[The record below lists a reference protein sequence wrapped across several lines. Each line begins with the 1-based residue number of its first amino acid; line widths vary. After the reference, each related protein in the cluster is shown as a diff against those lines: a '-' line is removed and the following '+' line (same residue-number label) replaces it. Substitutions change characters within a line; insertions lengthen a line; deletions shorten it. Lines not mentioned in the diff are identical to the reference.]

1 MKRSKVKLLLLD
13 FEVSMMK
20 RKFMI
25 GWQATIFSLC
35 ACLVSTAWAQE
46 PKVTFPAE
54 GQDVRG
60 EINVTWEGI
69 PEGGYAMVFV
79 NGQLRTATADT
90 TLTLNT
96 LPPNFPGD
104 GPVTLT
110 VRGINSGGRRTGE
123 SKVTFNIANNKVD
136 VEAEEVRLLLWKP
149 EDRMADVQRYRIF
162 AESNATIDEGGG
174 GGGGRGGGSSGGGS
188 GGGDGGGAE
197 WIPAPLDWQLTALLR
212 RVVRDVSMVD
222 GSANI
227 RTVVDNAFQRQ
238 RQSEYGGGGESG
250 GSGGGTSTKK
260 KSKAPSFPT
269 KAPWHYDEELLPL
282 QIPLWEP
289 APETGTYF
297 VKMVHQTGEEI
308 NATRKPTTIAIADL
322 LPTFP
327 KGPVKPG
334 ITWTTTMTFLSDLSQ
349 RLPINVEWRML
360 FTTFENIKTP
370 AQREI
375 RAAKLESR
383 FQMPNKQAMDIALSL
398 AAMSGA
404 GGAGGGG
411 SAGAESGSSGGGGR
425 PGASGGRGATGG
437 GAAGASGGAA
447 AGAEIDPDTIK
458 NARTNVSRVLWFDIA
473 KRRVVSC
480 QDRLNTYFE
489 IESESGGE
497 GGAGGGSGGRP
508 GGGSGGGRGSSMG
521 MGGSGAEGAEAPAE
535 PTRVNY
541 SLFVSTQLDDTIPEP
556 SILFDRRRIIP
567 TAHVDP
573 SRNPDD
579 ITKPN
584 NRDRTLV
591 RDPSLDKALIPSN

>member
-1 MKRSKVKLLLLD
+1 MKRSKVKLSLLD
-13 FEVSMMK
+13 FEVLMMK

-35 ACLVSTAWAQE
+35 VCLVSTAWAQE

-60 EINVTWEGI
+60 EIIATWEGI

-149 EDRMADVQRYRIF
+149 EDRLADVQRYRIF

-174 GGGGRGGGSSGGGS
+174 GGGGRGGGSSGGG
-188 GGGDGGGAE
+188 GEGGAE

-212 RVVRDVSMVD
+212 RVVRDVGMVD

-250 GSGGGTSTKK
+250 GSGGGSSSRK

-404 GGAGGGG
+404 GAGGAGGGG
-411 SAGAESGSSGGGGR
+411 SAGAEGSSSGGGSRG
-425 PGASGGRGATGG
+425 GAAGGRGAAGR

-447 AGAEIDPDTIK
+447 AGAEVDPDTIK

-497 GGAGGGSGGRP
+497 GGSGGGSSGRP
-508 GGGSGGGRGSSMG
+508 GGGRGSSMG
-521 MGGSGAEGAEAPAE
+521 SSGAEGAEAPAE